1 MNIEAINQANQQAV
15 HTMLEADPVWVDVRP
30 AIEVIPGMTKD
41 TILHA
46 GPPITWE
53 RMCGPMKGAI
63 AGALMLEGRA
73 RTEAEAYELAASGE
87 IHFAPCHNHSAVGPM
102 AGVTSPS
109 MPVFVIHN
117 RKHGNDAYC

>member
-15 HTMLEADPVWVDVRP
+15 RTMMEADPVWVDVRP
-30 AIEVIPGMTKD
+30 AIEVTPGMTKD

-73 RTEAEAYELAASGE
+73 RTEKEAYELAASGE
-87 IHFAPCHNHSAVGPM
+87 ILFAP
-102 AGVTSPS
+102 
-109 MPVFVIHN
+109 
-117 RKHGNDAYC
+117 